1 MIGFQV
7 NVLQIIVV
15 ANLYTFYKQKET
27 RFPASP
33 HISQIN
39 QLYYLIVRS
48 VESFLE
54 FKLFKNTATV
64 TIVTIAPAA

>member
-33 HISQIN
+33 PYISNKSTLLFDCQIC
-39 QLYYLIVRS
+39 
-48 VESFLE
+48 
-54 FKLFKNTATV
+54 
-64 TIVTIAPAA
+64 